1 MEVNDYICQ
10 IDDILAPWQSVIGED
25 FQGYRN
31 HVVRMVTFC
40 QRLRACSREDTQKL
54 VIAGCFHDIGLW
66 THDTLDYLPP
76 SLPPAA
82 EYLAAN
88 GLSDWQ
94 PEIEQMILLHHKLR
108 PVQDGLSPLVEVFR
122 QGDLVDFSLG
132 RVRFTLPRSEVSAVQ
147 AQYPNAGFH
156 RMLMRRSWRWFRKHP
171 LNPAPMMKW

>member
-1 MEVNDYICQ
+1 MNDDICQ
-10 IDDILAPWQSVIGED
+10 IDDILAPWQSVIGRD

-40 QRLRACSREDTQKL
+40 QRLRVCRREDVQKL

-66 THDTLDYLPP
+66 TRDTLDYLPP

-88 GLSDWQ
+88 GLSDWL

-108 PVQDGLSPLVEVFR
+108 PVEDGLSPLVELFR

-132 RVRFTLPRSEVSAVQ
+132 RVCFSLSRAEVREVQ
-147 AQYPNAGFH
+147 GQYPNAGFH
-156 RMLMRRSWRWFRKHP
+156 RMLLRRSWRWFLRHP